1 MIKSYLKTLS
11 RDAVSQKLHLSGVC
25 SSRCIWAKTSLL
37 NLTYCQ
43 LHSKYKIN
51 CALSL
56 SLFHTAGLSASL
68 SNRPPVCGS
77 ESSERQ
83 AREKAQESSKE
94 QTHFVLLLAC
104 LFCFFQNQNS
114 KTEVLVLSCPK
125 PSSWK
130 DVPPFRRDTVVFGP
144 CLKFFFIY

>member
-77 ESSERQ
+77 ESSIRVK
-83 AREKAQESSKE
+83 REKKPKKAAKSKRIL
-94 QTHFVLLLAC
+94 FYYLLAC
-104 LFCFFQNQNS
+104 FVSFRT
-114 KTEVLVLSCPK
+114 KTPKPKSLSCLVRNLVRGRTFHR
-125 PSSWK
+125 SA
-130 DVPPFRRDTVVFGP
+130 G
-144 CLKFFFIY
+144 IQ